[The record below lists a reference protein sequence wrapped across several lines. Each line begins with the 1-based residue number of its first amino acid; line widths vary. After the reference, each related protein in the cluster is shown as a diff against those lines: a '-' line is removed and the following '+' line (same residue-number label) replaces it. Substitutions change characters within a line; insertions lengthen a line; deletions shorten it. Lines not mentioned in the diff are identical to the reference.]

1 MRLVARSIA
10 FVTVMSIL
18 FYGPLAPLAVAQ
30 QPTHAGDMQ
39 MKESESKRTN
49 DMRMMMESESER
61 NPAYD
66 VGAGI
71 ANVVYVPGKAIV
83 CTVGVVG
90 AMVLLTLTAGSAY
103 RASTELGEQGCGGKW
118 LLKGDDL
125 RPTRIT
131 EDMEHPGS

>member
-30 QPTHAGDMQ
+30 SAQHDDM
-39 MKESESKRTN
+39 T
-49 DMRMMMESESER
+49 MMEKEAAG

-125 RPTRIT
+125 RPNRIT
-131 EDMEHPGS
+131 EDMEHPGY

>member
-1 MRLVARSIA
+1 MSFVARSIA
-10 FVTVMSIL
+10 FVVVVSFL

-30 QPTHAGDMQ
+30 QPAQAGDTQ
-39 MKESESKRTN
+39 MMEKESKRN
-49 DMRMMMESESER
+49 DDMQMMMESESER

-103 RASTELGEQGCGGKW
+103 RASAELGEQGCGGRW

-125 RPTRIT
+125 RPNRIT
-131 EDMEHPGS
+131 EDMEGPGS